1 MAGLPKLKIAQKLP
15 LAMVVSALLV
25 SAGVGTASY
34 LIGSN
39 TVDQM
44 SVRQMQSVAD
54 ARAKEFRTFLQAI
67 ETDVVNTG
75 AADLTFAAVRDL
87 SVGWGQMSIAKPP
100 LDPVATLRHGYI
112 ETNPNPAGQRQALD
126 TPAGEGIK
134 KNSYDFQHV
143 KAHPIFRRQMEQRG
157 YADMFL
163 FDLKGNLIYSVMK
176 NDDYA
181 RNFAE
186 GGEMADT
193 GLGRAYRAA
202 LALAEP
208 GQVAFQDVAHYAPGG
223 APASFLATP
232 IFDQRKKLMGVLAVE
247 MPAGPINAML
257 QDMSNLGETGE
268 SFFVGEDYLM
278 RSDSSFSPEDDIL
291 VTRYENPIV
300 TAALNGAQGVGV
312 TTDYRGMPMIA
323 TATPVEFNGARWAMI
338 TTISEAEAY
347 APVAGMRDM
356 MLMIGAGLLILA
368 AGAGWLFARTVSK
381 PISRLTGTMDALA
394 AGNLDV
400 EVKGADRSDEIG
412 AMAKAVQVFKENAG
426 RMMEMTE
433 GERAASLQRRA
444 DRTAMM
450 SQLQGAFG
458 EVVDAAIAGDFT
470 RRVNADFPDP
480 ELNALA
486 GSVNELVAT
495 VERGLGETGEVLGAL
510 AHTDLTRRVEGSYQ
524 GAFEQLKNDTNAVA
538 EKLGEI
544 VVGLKDT
551 SRSLKMATGEIL
563 SGANDLSERTT
574 KQAATIEETSAA
586 MEQLAATVIANAE
599 RADDATRAAAGVTRT
614 AEEGGA
620 VMLSATQAME
630 RITASS
636 GKISNIIGLI
646 DDIAFQTNLLALNAS
661 VEAARAGDAG
671 KGFAVV
677 AVEVRRLAQS
687 AASASS
693 DVKALIEQS
702 GAEVKGGSRL
712 VLEAAD
718 KLEAMLVAA
727 RSSNEVMDA
736 IAKASREQA
745 SAIEEVNAAVR
756 QMDEMTQH
764 NAALVEET
772 NAAIEQT
779 EAQAVELDR
788 IVEIFRVVEQEAVAG
803 RTLRPARE
811 PAAEPAKGGIKALQD
826 KVRTAA
832 RSYLSRGSAAVDKD
846 WAEF

>member
-1 MAGLPKLKIAQKLP
+1 MPKLKIAQKLP

-25 SAGVGTASY
+25 SAGVGIASY

-44 SVRQMQSVAD
+44 SVRQMQTLANE
-54 ARAKEFRTFLQAI
+54 RAKEFQIYLRTI
-67 ETDVVNTG
+67 EADVVGTASTDLAFG
-75 AADLTFAAVRDL
+75 AARDLTVA
-87 SVGWGQMSIAKPP
+87 WGSMLIAKPP
-100 LDPVATLRHGYI
+100 LDPMATLRSNYI
-112 ETNPNPAGQRQALD
+112 ELNPNPPGQKQALD
-126 TPAGEGIK
+126 TPAGDGVK
-134 KNSYDFQHV
+134 KTSYEFQHV
-143 KAHPIFRRQMEQRG
+143 KINPIFRKQLERRG

-163 FDLKGNLIYSVMK
+163 FDLKGNLVYSVMK
-176 NDDYA
+176 NDDFA
-181 RNFAE
+181 KNFAE

-202 LALAEP
+202 LGLGEP
-208 GQVAFQDVAHYAPGG
+208 GQVAFTDVSLYAPAGG
-223 APASFLATP
+223 PASFLATP
-232 IFDQRKKLMGVLAVE
+232 IFDPRKKLMGVLAVE
-247 MPAGPINAML
+247 MPVAAINAMM
-257 QDMSNLGETGE
+257 QNKDNLGQTGE

-278 RSDSSFSPEDDIL
+278 RSDSSFSEPDDIL
-291 VTRYENPIV
+291 STRYENPIV
-300 TAALNGAQGVGV
+300 TAALGGVEGEGT
-312 TTDYRGMPMIA
+312 TTDYRGTEMIA
-323 TATPVEFNGARWAMI
+323 TATPVEFNGARWAMV
-338 TTISEAEAY
+338 TTIAEAEAF
-347 APVAGMRDM
+347 APVVEMRDM
-356 MLMIGAGLLILA
+356 MLMVGAGLLVLA
-368 AGAGWLFARTVSK
+368 AAGGYLFSRTMTR
-381 PISRLTGTMDALA
+381 PITRLTGTMDALA
-394 AGNLDV
+394 AGKLDV

-426 RMMEMTE
+426 KMTEMTE

-444 DRTAMM
+444 DRATMM
-450 SQLQGAFG
+450 GQLQRAFG
-458 EVVDAAIAGDFT
+458 EVVDAAIAGDFAK
-470 RRVNADFPDP
+470 RVIADFPDA
-480 ELNALA
+480 ELNTLA
-486 GSVNELVAT
+486 GSVNALVAT
-495 VERGLGETGEVLGAL
+495 VERGLGETGEVLAAL
-510 AHTDLTRRVEGSYQ
+510 ANTDLTRRVEGNYD
-524 GAFEQLKNDTNAVA
+524 GAFLQLKTDTNAVA

-551 SRSLKMATGEIL
+551 SRSLKTATGEIL

-586 MEQLAATVIANAE
+586 MEQLAGTVIANAE
-599 RADDATRAAAGVTRT
+599 RADDASKAAAGVTRT

-620 VMLSATQAME
+620 VMRRATEAME
-630 RITASS
+630 RITSSS
-636 GKISNIIGLI
+636 GKISNIIGMI

-693 DVKALIEQS
+693 DVKVLIEQS
-702 GAEVKGGSRL
+702 STEVSGGSRL
-712 VLEAAD
+712 VLEAAG

-727 RSSNEVMDA
+727 RSSNDVMDA

-745 SAIEEVNAAVR
+745 ASIEEVNAAVR

-788 IVEIFRVVEQEAVAG
+788 IVEIFRVVEQEAVA
-803 RTLRPARE
+803 TRPVRVARE
-811 PAAEPAKGGIKALQD
+811 PVKGGIKALQD

-832 RSYLSRGSAAVDKD
+832 RSYLNRGNTAVDKD

>member
-34 LIGSN
+34 LIGSG
-39 TVDQM
+39 TVDDM
-44 SVRQMQSVAD
+44 SVKQMQTVAD
-54 ARAKEFRTFLQAI
+54 ERAKEFQTFLNTI
-67 ETDVVNTG
+67 E
-75 AADLTFAAVRDL
+75 ADLVSTASTDLTAGAVRDL
-87 SVGWGQMSIAKPP
+87 AVAWGGMTTAKPA
-100 LDPVATLRHGYI
+100 LDPVATLRGNYI
-112 ETNPNPAGQRQALD
+112 QFNPNPAGQRQMLD
-126 TPAGEGIK
+126 TPSGDGVK
-134 KNSYDFQHV
+134 KTSYEFQHV
-143 KAHPIFRRQMEQRG
+143 KINPIFRKQIERRG
-157 YADMFL
+157 YADLFL
-163 FDLKGNLIYSVMK
+163 LDLKGNLVYSVMK
-176 NDDYA
+176 NDDFA
-181 RNFAE
+181 KNFAE
-186 GGEMADT
+186 GGEMADS

-202 LALAEP
+202 MALTQP
-208 GQVAFQDVAHYAPGG
+208 GQVAFSDVSVYAPAGG
-223 APASFLATP
+223 PVSFLASP
-232 IFDQRKKLMGVLAVE
+232 IFDPRNKLMGVLAVE
-247 MPAGPINAML
+247 MPVAAINAMM
-257 QDMSNLGETGE
+257 QNKDNLGQTGE

-278 RSDSSFSPEDDIL
+278 RSDSSFSEADDIL
-291 VTRYENPIV
+291 TTRYENPVV
-300 TAALNGAQGVGV
+300 TAALGGEKGEGV
-312 TTDYRGMPMIA
+312 TTDYRGMDMIA
-323 TATPVEFNGARWAMI
+323 TATPVEFNGAKWAMV

-347 APVAGMRDM
+347 APVADMRNM
-356 MLMIGAGLLILA
+356 MLMIGAGLLVLA
-368 AGAGWLFARTVSK
+368 ALGGYLFSRTVTK

-394 AGNLDV
+394 AGNLEV

-412 AMAKAVQVFKENAG
+412 AMAKAVQVFKESAG
-426 RMMEMTE
+426 KINEMTE

-444 DRTAMM
+444 DRATMM
-450 SQLQGAFG
+450 GQLQQAFG
-458 EVVDAAIAGDFT
+458 EVVDAAIAGDFSK
-470 RRVNADFPDP
+470 RVNAEFPDP
-480 ELNALA
+480 ELNTLA
-486 GSVNELVAT
+486 GSVNELVQT

-510 AHTDLTRRVEGSYQ
+510 AHTDLTRRVNGDYQ
-524 GAFEQLKNDTNAVA
+524 GAFEQLKTDTNAVA

-544 VVGLKDT
+544 VGGLRET
-551 SRSLKMATGEIL
+551 SRSLKTATGEIL

-586 MEQLAATVIANAE
+586 MERLAGTVVANAE
-599 RADDATRAAAGVTRT
+599 RANDASKVAATVTRT
-614 AEEGGA
+614 AEEGGE
-620 VMLSATQAME
+620 VMMRATEAME

-687 AASASS
+687 AASASA
-693 DVKALIEQS
+693 DVKVLIEQS
-702 GAEVKGGSRL
+702 STEVSGGSRL

-727 RSSNEVMDA
+727 RSSNDGMDA
-736 IAKASREQA
+736 IARASREQA
-745 SAIEEVNAAVR
+745 ASIEEINDAVR

-779 EAQAVELDR
+779 EAQASELDR
-788 IVEIFRVVEQEAVAG
+788 IVEIFRVDGAEA
-803 RTLRPARE
+803 
-811 PAAEPAKGGIKALQD
+811 PAAPVRRAAAPAPAKGGIKALQD

-832 RSYLSRGSAAVDKD
+832 NSYLSRGNAAVDKD